1 MNLLEKSQNRI
12 NSLLNLWQPHFTL
25 LVLILLVSVLLRVG
39 VAFYLGDQVPPP
51 QNAPDETSY
60 TYLARRLATG
70 HGYSFDRPWYPFG
83 KPAGSPTAHWSFLYT
98 AFLAGVYAIFGAH
111 PLAGRLM
118 GAVLG
123 GIGLPLQVY
132 RLTQHL
138 FPKQKQLAL
147 LAAGCAAGYAY
158 FVLYAAMLMTETFY
172 LICVLWTLNMA
183 LELREQPSVAHGA
196 AFGIGLGLTTLLRQS
211 ILPWLVP
218 LFGWLLWTAWRA
230 GYFKRMLGI
239 LAVAAFGLI
248 LLIVPFTIRN
258 YLVYNDF
265 LLLNSNAGYAM
276 YSAQHPFHGTSFQE
290 FTAAPIPAELL
301 TAGLNE
307 AQLDHALMRRG
318 INFIL
323 AEPGRYL
330 LLSLSRVPDYFEFWP
345 TSDSSLLYNLGRTMS
360 FGIFLPFMLH
370 GLWIAIR
377 QGGGLR
383 SLTAWE
389 RFSVTPLALVLIFMV
404 FYSLLHI
411 CTWAMPRYRLPVDA
425 VALPFA
431 ALSLKKLIFSR

>member
-1 MNLLEKSQNRI
+1 MNLLQKFQNRI
-12 NSLLNLWQPHFTL
+12 HSLLNLRQPHFAL

-51 QNAPDETSY
+51 ENAPDETSY
-60 TYLARRLATG
+60 AYLAQRLVTG
-70 HGYSFDRPWYPFG
+70 HGYSFDRQWYPFG

-111 PLAGRLM
+111 PLVGRLI

-123 GIGLPLQVY
+123 GIWLPLQVY
-132 RLTQHL
+132 HLTQHL
-138 FPKQKQLAL
+138 FPKQKQIAL
-147 LAAGCAAGYAY
+147 LAAGGTAGYAY
-158 FVLYAAMLMTETFY
+158 FILYAATLVTETFY
-172 LICVLWTLNMA
+172 MIGLLWTLNLA
-183 LELREQPSVAHGA
+183 LRLKQQPSLTLGAHL
-196 AFGIGLGLTTLLRQS
+196 GIGLGLTALLRQS

-218 LFGWLLWTAWRA
+218 LFAWLLWTAWRA

-239 LAVAAFGLI
+239 LSITTLLLI
-248 LLIVPFTIRN
+248 LLIAPFTIRN
-258 YLVYNDF
+258 YLVYDDF

-290 FTAAPIPAELL
+290 FTAVPIPQELL
-301 TAGLNE
+301 TANLNE
-307 AQLDHALMRRG
+307 AQLDHELMYQG

-345 TSDSSLLYNLGRTMS
+345 TADSSLLYNLGRVMS
-360 FGIFLPFMLH
+360 FGIFLPFMVH
-370 GLWIAIR
+370 GLWIAIQ

-383 SLTAWE
+383 SITAGE
-389 RFSVTPLALVLIFMV
+389 RFSVTPQALLLIFMI

-411 CTWAMPRYRLPVDA
+411 CTWAVPRYRLPVDA

-431 ALSLKKLIFSR
+431 ALSLKKLFFSR